1 MRPWDWTAFT
11 AWQTGRGPIG
21 SRTTPYVPKD
31 GDDGTYVLGDRKAD
45 REDKATAFLDG
56 DHPLSV
62 DT

>member
-1 MRPWDWTAFT
+1 MADWK
-11 AWQTGRGPIG
+11 
-21 SRTTPYVPKD
+21 RTDWIAYVPKD